1 MPELPPPTDSP
12 ETPEAELARLRLENA
27 ALCATVA
34 EQAALIAQLQQRL
47 QELEARL
54 AKNSRNSSKPPSTD
68 PPFKKPP
75 PRSQRPV
82 SGRQPGGQKDHPGVT
97 RELVANPEQTVVVPL
112 SGACA
117 CGLELAGLDV
127 ETLPERRQVID
138 LVIRREVTEYRTVA
152 GVCACG
158 QTHRSAFPADV
169 AAPVQYGPGVSAFAV
184 YLTHYQLLPYQRT
197 AQLLNVLAG
206 IALSPGTLVAMG
218 REAAARL
225 AAPVASIGQALV
237 AQVVAHA
244 DETGLRVGKALQWL
258 HVLCT
263 ATLTFYAV
271 HAKRGREALAAIGLL
286 AHFRGILVH
295 DHWAAYL
302 GLDCLHAFCN
312 AHHLR
317 ELIAVT
323 ETYPGLAWP
332 QRLIDLLLEANKATQ
347 AARDAGLSALAAATR
362 ADFFRRYDAILAE
375 GARYHPRRPGPPG
388 SRRRVKQTPAHNLV
402 TRLRDHRDE
411 VLRFVTDLRV
421 PFDNN
426 VGERDMRMPKLKQKV
441 SGCFRSVAGAH
452 AFATVRSYLSTL
464 HKQSADVY
472 QALVLTFQ
480 GQPPMPRLG

>member
-244 DETGLRVGKALQWL
+244 DETGLRVGTALQWL

-263 ATLTFYAV
+263 ATLTF
-271 HAKRGREALAAIGLL
+271 
-286 AHFRGILVH
+286 
-295 DHWAAYL
+295 
-302 GLDCLHAFCN
+302 
-312 AHHLR
+312 
-317 ELIAVT
+317 
-323 ETYPGLAWP
+323 
-332 QRLIDLLLEANKATQ
+332 
-347 AARDAGLSALAAATR
+347 
-362 ADFFRRYDAILAE
+362 
-375 GARYHPRRPGPPG
+375 
-388 SRRRVKQTPAHNLV
+388 
-402 TRLRDHRDE
+402 
-411 VLRFVTDLRV
+411 
-421 PFDNN
+421 
-426 VGERDMRMPKLKQKV
+426 
-441 SGCFRSVAGAH
+441 
-452 AFATVRSYLSTL
+452 
-464 HKQSADVY
+464 
-472 QALVLTFQ
+472 
-480 GQPPMPRLG
+480 

>member
-1 MPELPPPTDSP
+1 MPELPPTTDSP
-12 ETPEAELARLRLENA
+12 ETPDAELALLRAENA

-34 EQAALIAQLQQRL
+34 EQAARIAHIQQRV

-75 PRSQRPV
+75 PRSQRQS
-82 SGRQPGGQKDHPGVT
+82 SGRKPGGQKDHPGVT
-97 RELVANPEQTVVVPL
+97 RELVDTPEHTVVVPL
-112 SGACA
+112 TGACS
-117 CGLELAGLDV
+117 CSRDLAGLDV
-127 ETLPERRQVID
+127 AELPERRQVVD

-152 GVCACG
+152 GICDCG
-158 QTHRSAFPADV
+158 QVHRSAFPDGV
-169 AAPVQYGPGVSAFAV
+169 AAPVQYGPGVAAFAV

-225 AAPVASIGQALV
+225 AAPVAQIGQALV
-237 AQVVAHA
+237 AEVVAHA
-244 DETGLRVGKALQWL
+244 DETGLRVGTALQWL

-271 HAKRGREALAAIGLL
+271 HAKRGREALLAIGLL
-286 AHFRGILVH
+286 ANFRGILVH
-295 DHWAAYL
+295 DHWKAYL

-312 AHHLR
+312 AHQLR

-332 QRLIDLLLEANKATQ
+332 QRLIDLLREANEVTQ
-347 AARDAGLSALAAATR
+347 AARNAGLTALSAAAI
-362 ADFFRRYDAILAE
+362 DDVFRRYDAILAE
-375 GARYHPRRPGPPG
+375 GARYHPRRLGPPG

-402 TRLRDHRDE
+402 TRLQDHRDE
-411 VLRFVTDLRV
+411 VMRFVTDLRV

-441 SGCFRSVAGAH
+441 SGCFRSEAGAH

-480 GQPPMPRLG
+480 GEPPMPRVA

>member
-1 MPELPPPTDSP
+1 MPELLPTTDSP
-12 ETPEAELARLRLENA
+12 DTSKAELARLRAENA

-34 EQAALIAQLQQRL
+34 EQAGRISQLQQRL

-54 AKNSRNSSKPPSTD
+54 AKNSHNSSKPPSTD

-75 PRSQRPV
+75 PRSQRQS
-82 SGRQPGGQKDHPGVT
+82 SGRKPGGQKDHPGVT
-97 RELVANPEQTVVVPL
+97 RELVDQPEQTVVVPL
-112 SGACA
+112 TGACS
-117 CGLELAGLDV
+117 CGRDLAGLDV
-127 ETLPERRQVID
+127 EARPERRQVVD

-158 QTHRSAFPADV
+158 QAHRSAFPDGV
-169 AAPVQYGPGVSAFAV
+169 TAPVQYGPGVAAFAV
-184 YLTHYQLLPYQRT
+184 YLTHYHLLPYKRT
-197 AQLLNVLAG
+197 AQLLTALAG

-218 REAAARL
+218 REAAARV
-225 AAPVASIGQALV
+225 AAPVAQIGQALV

-244 DETGLRVGKALQWL
+244 DETGMRVGQALHWL

-286 AHFRGILVH
+286 ADFRGILVH

-332 QRLIDLLLEANKATQ
+332 QRLIELLREANQVTQ
-347 AARDAGLSALAAATR
+347 AARDAGLTALSAPTIDDL
-362 ADFFRRYDAILAE
+362 FRRYDAILAE
-375 GARYHPRRPGPPG
+375 GARYHPPRLGPPG

-402 TRLRDHRDE
+402 NRLRDHRDE

-441 SGCFRSVAGAH
+441 SGCFRSEAGAR

-480 GQPPMPRLG
+480 GQPPMPRLA